1 MAYSPKRSLSK
12 RPRKSEVA
20 LSEVT
25 DALKNAAINNNHNQ
39 EQPSVVRS
47 KSMPTIGARIFS
59 EINIDF
65 PDVLSDVTCSELII
79 ELIKYILFMKEQIPY
94 QYNQLKYVV
103 DRKKKWDLEKK
114 VTKILLDCFKSRFLF
129 LLR

>member
-1 MAYSPKRSLSK
+1 MALSPRRSLSK

-25 DALKNAAINNNHNQ
+25 DALKNAAINNNH
-39 EQPSVVRS
+39 EQPMSVVRS
-47 KSMPTIGARIFS
+47 KSMPTLNARIFS

-65 PDVLSDVTCSELII
+65 PDVLTDVTCSELVI
-79 ELIKYILFMKEQIPY
+79 ELVKYILFMKEQIPY

-114 VTKILLDCFKSRFLF
+114 VNFDHPQFVLNYVI
-129 LLR
+129 

>member
-1 MAYSPKRSLSK
+1 MAYSPRRSLSK

-25 DALKNAAINNNHNQ
+25 DALKNAAINNNQ
-39 EQPSVVRS
+39 EQPMSVVRS
-47 KSMPTIGARIFS
+47 KSMPTLGARIFS

-79 ELIKYILFMKEQIPY
+79 ELVKYILFMKEQIPY

-114 VTKILLDCFKSRFLF
+114 VTEFSSFTLLHSFKV
-129 LLR
+129 

>member
-1 MAYSPKRSLSK
+1 MAYSPRRSLSK

-25 DALKNAAINNNHNQ
+25 DALKNAAINNNQ
-39 EQPSVVRS
+39 EQPMSVVRS
-47 KSMPTIGARIFS
+47 KGMSTLGARIFS

-79 ELIKYILFMKEQIPY
+79 ELVKYILFMKEQIPY

-114 VTKILLDCFKSRFLF
+114 VTTFPLLLYFMF
-129 LLR
+129 

>member
-1 MAYSPKRSLSK
+1 MAYSPRRSLSK

-25 DALKNAAINNNHNQ
+25 DALKNAAINNNQ
-39 EQPSVVRS
+39 EQPSVARS
-47 KSMPTIGARIFS
+47 KSMSTLGARIFS

-79 ELIKYILFMKEQIPY
+79 ELVKYILFMKEQIPY

-114 VTKILLDCFKSRFLF
+114 VTIFTTFLPP
-129 LLR
+129 

>member
-1 MAYSPKRSLSK
+1 MAYSPRRSLSK

-25 DALKNAAINNNHNQ
+25 DALKNAAINNNQ
-39 EQPSVVRS
+39 EQPSVARS
-47 KSMPTIGARIFS
+47 KSMPTLGARIFS

-79 ELIKYILFMKEQIPY
+79 ELVKYILFMKEQIPY

-114 VTKILLDCFKSRFLF
+114 VTIFTTFLPP
-129 LLR
+129 